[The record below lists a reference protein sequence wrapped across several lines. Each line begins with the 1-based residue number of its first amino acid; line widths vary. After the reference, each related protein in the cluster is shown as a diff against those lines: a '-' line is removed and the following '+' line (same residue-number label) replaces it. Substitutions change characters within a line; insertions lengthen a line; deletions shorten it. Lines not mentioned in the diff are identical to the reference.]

1 LHKGGSIVS
10 QRLRLILRF
19 MVVFIFLLVVF
30 VRYLQQSFLSLDGVV
45 SVSFGIKML
54 KVTHRKDTRTLM
66 VV

>member
-1 LHKGGSIVS
+1 MS